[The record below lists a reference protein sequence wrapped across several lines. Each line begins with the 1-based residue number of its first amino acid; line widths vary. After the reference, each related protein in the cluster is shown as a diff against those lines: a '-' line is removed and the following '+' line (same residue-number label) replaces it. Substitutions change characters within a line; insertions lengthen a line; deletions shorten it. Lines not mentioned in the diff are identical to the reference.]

1 MSNIKIIGNEK
12 CWIED
17 MSIQQL
23 KSVGNL
29 KDVIRAVGLPDLHPG
44 KGPVGI
50 AVETKDTIYPHLIG
64 NDIGCGMRLIKTGIV
79 KRKFKKEK
87 WVKTL
92 ESIENLREIPYINIY
107 EEESPIVNLGT
118 IGGGNHFAEF
128 QCLEKVY
135 DKEEFEKLE
144 FNKEDIMLLIHCGSR
159 GYGEDI
165 LREFLNYDGFDAN
178 SEKAKNYM
186 IKHDNALLWARRN
199 REVIGEKI
207 MDYLGFLGERK
218 TIIDCNHN
226 FIEKRKDIY
235 IHRKGAVSSEVGPV
249 VIPGSRGSLT
259 YIVCPTNDKEKSA
272 FSLSHGAGRK
282 WARNL
287 CKSRLKDKYTR
298 DTIKES
304 KMKSSVVCHD
314 SNLLY
319 EEATEAY
326 KNIDNI
332 INCLIEYDLI
342 KIIATMKPLITFKG

>member
-1 MSNIKIIGNEK
+1 MSKIEIIGNEK

-17 MSIQQL
+17 MAIQQL
-23 KSVGNL
+23 KSMGDL
-29 KDVIRAVGLPDLHPG
+29 KSVIRAVGLPDLHPG

-64 NDIGCGMRLIKTGIV
+64 NDIGCGMRLVKTGIV

-87 WVKTL
+87 WVKAL
-92 ESIENLREIPYINIY
+92 EGIENLREIPYINFY
-107 EEESPIVNLGT
+107 EESSPIVDLGT

-165 LREFLNYDGFDAN
+165 LREFLNYDGLDIN
-178 SEKAKNYM
+178 SEEAKKYM

-199 REVIGEKI
+199 REIIGGKL
-207 MDYLGFLGERK
+207 MDYLGFQGKRK

-226 FIEKRKDIY
+226 FIEKREEIY

-259 YIVCPTNDKEKSA
+259 YIVYPTNNKEKSA

-282 WARNL
+282 WARSF
-287 CKSRLKDKYTR
+287 CKSRLKDKYTKK
-298 DTIKES
+298 TIKET

-314 SNLLY
+314 SNLFY